1 MSKKEKKQYFD
12 AREYVNQQLAIRT
25 DEALH
30 ERNKQFALDHA
41 KDTNEQLI
49 AYVQQCAEDLGHTPH
64 MTEVI
69 GGPYIMFRF
78 DGWAKMLQEAG
89 LPTNVRNPSHGG
101 RKIYV
106 DELKKQAKRWKA
118 ERAVAK
124 SEYTAAKEIKTAQN
138 NEEKALRKERDMLWG
153 EEHQADTDEQLLDH
167 VEAVA
172 AECGHTPKKSEVMG
186 AEYICKRI
194 GSWALVCTLA
204 ELPLPKELKPPKK
217 KEILQYENSRK
228 QTIHSA

>member
-1 MSKKEKKQYFD
+1 MSNKEKKTYFD
-12 AREYVNQQLAIRT
+12 AREYVNQQLAART

-30 ERNKQFALDHA
+30 EKNKQFALDHA
-41 KDTNEQLI
+41 KDTKEQLI

-64 MTEVI
+64 MTEII
-69 GGPYIMFRF
+69 GGPYIKFRF
-78 DGWAKMLQEAG
+78 AGWVKMLQAAG
-89 LPTNVRNPSHGG
+89 LPTNVRKPAHAG
-101 RKIYV
+101 RKIYQQ
-106 DELKKQAKRWKA
+106 ELRYQAKLRKDEKATSKAIKHIKA
-118 ERAVAK
+118 EQA
-124 SEYTAAKEIKTAQN
+124 S
-138 NEEKALRKERDMLWG
+138 EEKLLRKDRDVAWG
-153 EEHQADTDEQLLDH
+153 EGHLGDTDEQLLDH
-167 VEAVA
+167 VKAVA